1 MLETYKDVKDPEQKG
16 REHFREGLRAM
27 GNESGIPRAK
37 DLFTLAVEEGCTEAM
52 VNLGA
57 IYSQGDQTDKETAL
71 SLFMRA
77 AAAEDAVGM
86 RNVGYFHA
94 LGIGV
99 PRDKKLAAEWYEK
112 AALKGNARAQ
122 CNLGVLY
129 AFGNGVPQNYE
140 KAAYWYKRSAENG
153 YSRGQTN
160 LGVLLIQG
168 KGVEMNP
175 LAAAYW
181 FARSQSPRALY
192 YLARLY
198 LQGEGVPYDADE
210 GWRLMRSSVA
220 GGYSKALVAVAHTI
234 EGTDPERSVDMYR
247 AAAGKGSEE
256 AKKRLAELGIAV
268 PTAKGKQ

>member
-168 KGVEMNP
+168 KGVEMNH
-175 LAAAYW
+175 
-181 FARSQSPRALY
+181 
-192 YLARLY
+192 

-210 GWRLMRSSVA
+210 GWRLMRSSAA